1 MEAVCGWGF
10 CSLPFSHNMAIATS
24 RERNTTKTMK
34 NEDKKHARSQDI
46 PSGRSSNPLSAMVAD
61 VVGIEITGKEHR
73 DLNET

>member
-1 MEAVCGWGF
+1 MDAVCGF
-10 CSLPFSHNMAIATS
+10 VLCLSLTIWPSPPRGKDKRQNHENQ
-24 RERNTTKTMK
+24 
-34 NEDKKHARSQDI
+34 DKKHAESQDI

>member
-1 MEAVCGWGF
+1 
-10 CSLPFSHNMAIATS
+10 
-24 RERNTTKTMK
+24 MK